1 MNERMSPLQPA
12 PPPAGAGADAPTGSA
27 PRRKARLV
35 LVEQVR
41 AAYEHAPRAIPF
53 QFVVATILVA
63 VLRDEGVAMAKLVPW
78 WLLVMALTLFRLAHA
93 LRALR
98 LRSFERTPER
108 LASAFVAGAALT
120 GAAWGLT
127 TVVFAPHLSYVHQAF
142 LALTLGG
149 LAAGGLGPMATLPT
163 AFLSFVVPMF
173 LPLVVFMFLQGGL
186 LDVAT
191 GVMLVMF
198 VAVLLLGYRRT
209 HRISTES
216 LALHLDKDDLIEHLA
231 DANRR
236 LETANQHIAALSRRA
251 RRTARPL
258 SLIVADVD
266 HFKEFNDRH
275 GHLAGDVCL
284 RRLSALLA
292 RVARRPGDLVARYG
306 GEEFVV
312 LLPETD
318 AMGAREVAEHL
329 REAVEAAQLEHG
341 GSPVSPWVT
350 VSIGVSTVIPD
361 EGEDERSWMAEAD
374 QALYRAKSQGRNRVE
389 SAEPAVA

>member
-1 MNERMSPLQPA
+1 MSL
-12 PPPAGAGADAPTGSA
+12 TF
-27 PRRKARLV
+27 
-35 LVEQVR
+35 EN
-41 AAYEHAPRAIPF
+41 
-53 QFVVATILVA
+53 
-63 VLRDEGVAMAKLVPW
+63 PW

-236 LETANQHIAALSRRA
+236 LETANQHIAALSRTDELTGLANRRRLRESIDDEWRRA